1 MSLPTS
7 SALRFGAGKIGLVCI
22 VVALCLAAPLAHADD
37 KLGAHFGVVFP
48 LVTHANG
55 ETTDISDDFKI
66 GFPMGITVKKSGKYA
81 FDLELVPV
89 LDPRDDGPIGV
100 PLTVHPGVLRD
111 LGGHWT
117 LGLRMAF
124 DINGAS
130 WGFTPLLNKG
140 FAQDGHAY
148 FVEFVVPIRFQ
159 DDAFGEGSTA
169 IGFGIH
175 LGVGF

>member
-1 MSLPTS
+1 MLDPSPSLRKCRWQPALLALALLGLAS
-7 SALRFGAGKIGLVCI
+7 SPARAENRLGGHFGA
-22 VVALCLAAPLAHADD
+22 
-37 KLGAHFGVVFP
+37 VFP
-48 LVTHANG
+48 LVTHAHG
-55 ETTDISDDFKI
+55 ETTDIGDDFKI
-66 GFPMGITVKKSGKYA
+66 GFPMGITVKKSDRWA

-89 LDPRDDGPIGV
+89 LDFNDDGPLGV

-111 LGGHWT
+111 LGGSWT

-130 WGFTPLLNKG
+130 WGFTPLLNRG
-140 FAQDGHAY
+140 FSRGDHAY

-159 DDAFGEGSTA
+159 DDELGEESTA
-169 IGFGIH
+169 IGFGVH